1 MSDHP
6 APGVRT
12 LGLRLSQAYLVDLD
26 DRLLLV
32 DAGVPGNAARIL
44 AAVRD
49 AGRTPAD
56 LGSIA
61 VTHQHADHAGSVAA
75 VARATGAEVL
85 VHALDAPPLR
95 DGLAPVTGTF
105 VGPLGRLGSGFAP
118 QARLEAAPIARE
130 LADGDR
136 IGGPAGL
143 RVIHTPG
150 HTPGHV
156 SLLLERDGGT
166 LFVGDAA
173 SNLLGRLGRPI
184 VAADWGAV
192 ARSAARIASLD
203 FEVALFGHG
212 PAIRGRAAARFRR
225 LAERLATT

>member
-1 MSDHP
+1 MTDHP

-32 DAGVPGNAARIL
+32 DAGIPGNVARIL
-44 AAVRD
+44 AAVRA
-49 AGRTPAD
+49 AGRAPAD

-75 VARATGAEVL
+75 VSRATGAEVL

-95 DGLAPVTGTF
+95 DGLAPVTGTL

-118 QARLEAAPIARE
+118 RARLEAAPIARE
-130 LADGDR
+130 LVDGDR

-143 RVIHTPG
+143 RVVHTPG

-184 VAADWGAV
+184 VAADWQAV
-192 ARSAARIASLD
+192 ARSAALIASLD

-225 LAERLATT
+225 LAERLATR